1 MLGKLGALSEFSWLC
16 RYSRPFLLPGKNVE
30 IIYTPGKYYE
40 ALKVKTMQL
49 VLLYTCLAVCFNFI
63 MMSFLQHGVQTAE
76 RRVVWS
82 SLYLGTGSR
91 ETELVCCQLRTRT
104 D

>member
-1 MLGKLGALSEFSWLC
+1 M
-16 RYSRPFLLPGKNVE
+16 
-30 IIYTPGKYYE
+30 I
-40 ALKVKTMQL
+40 
-49 VLLYTCLAVCFNFI
+49 
-63 MMSFLQHGVQTAE
+63 SFLQHGVQTAE

-91 ETELVCCQLRTRT
+91 ETELVYCQIRTHI